1 MKIYIYF
8 LFILISFNSLKA
20 QETEISIKELTT
32 DKSGYLKNNSRIID
46 NPGDINIS
54 GNLIPTIKGELNVNT
69 QGSLSYS
76 IPIEV
81 FKGINEFQP
90 NLSLSY
96 NSQVKGGFVGYG
108 WNITGLSSITI
119 GGKNKRIDGV
129 YQGVQYN
136 GNDPFYLDG
145 QRLIKIDEA
154 NYVTESLSK
163 IKIKR
168 SGDVFTVHFTDGKV
182 STYVLKTLG
191 QYLITQSEDAFGNLI
206 RYNYFTSN
214 NTAYIESIE
223 YGGSNFPFK
232 ISFNKKGLNLPNK
245 IYRNG
250 NEIIDAYSLSDI
262 TISSTTDGLFRKYTL
277 THDTTSLNDFRL
289 RKIIVSNKNGEEL
302 KPLLFNYNS
311 EGVIE
316 VVKQINGAKKINSEA
331 KSLGS
336 IIYGDF
342 EGNGKVTAAFIT
354 RPEVKI
360 ENHNVVPYTLKT
372 IHSKLGELSS
382 SLDFGFREQ
391 LFTGRI
397 IDKNNQLSYNDRVIS
412 LNQIPNESSNISFS
426 NGFVFNEKQKITA
439 TDIITNSK
447 LDIKFNLPF
456 GYNYSDERCG
466 PNDDIPCI
474 RIEESN
480 NVRKYQGDFNNDGLI
495 DILLFTDSGYLSKHQ
510 NSPSGD
516 HLETKYYSLLHDS
529 KIPSRIYFIE
539 IGKNIKNGS
548 EIVPTIIAENYTID
562 PDNLYTMEFD
572 GDGIP
577 ELLAVNSKNSTF
589 TVYKFS
595 NNSLTPVLSNVALNN
610 FTKDTPLLLGDFNGD
625 GLTDFMT
632 PLKIYDVEKDGIE
645 GVANGFANDQK
656 EWWQYINTGNN
667 FIKTKRNFTAQNLS
681 YCKPSQRNI
690 IDKSSFWAKFWS
702 GKMDQYSHTDYS
714 YCGIIPIDYNHDGKT
729 DFISFNKFAKIKPY
743 SSSNSLLSA
752 TIENITP
759 NNGGNKTNKI
769 FFIENITDNSANI
782 FNLSLKTNNIIDIK
796 EDKISPYTLI
806 LNNSDVNTVEVYN
819 SGFQFYD
826 AFFGTE
832 TSFLIKTNS
841 FIEGQLKEI
850 DNNSGVKQLIEY
862 TPLAENI
869 INQKNLTN
877 KNLYYN
883 PEKELANNLK
893 YPYYLNKQQPNYYL
907 VKRVTTAF
915 DDKNISKEYR
925 YANAIQH
932 LDGLGFIGFQKTF
945 SSDPYESKFYTNENE
960 FLPIQMGTDV
970 LWTVNTYDPLLENQ
984 QIKSTYGNLLE
995 SNFLTRS
1002 DFQYERVDTPNKQ
1015 YSYIKKVAVAQDVL
1029 KDISIFTNYSYNTD
1043 KTLITSIH
1051 TSYNDEGISLSE
1063 YTYKPEFW
1071 NGNHY
1076 FFGKIEIKK
1085 ETSSKGSDSFSTKD
1099 EYTYNTD
1106 GSTKIS
1112 KKYGNNTTPLI
1123 TTLEYYPNG
1132 NKKSETISGEG
1143 IPVNLKTSFEYDTT
1157 NRFITKTTSPEGL
1170 VDIINPNIYGQILS
1184 TTSYLGLTASYIYD
1198 SWGNNTKKTDEYGI
1212 VTVLNKE
1219 SLANGNYSIY
1229 TSTQGQPKTISIFD
1243 KFDRVIQSKT
1253 QSINNQWIIK
1263 DIVYDVFGKK
1273 IKESEPYFNT
1283 ESVSK
1288 WNEIEYDGLDRP
1300 IKQKLYTGQIITTCY
1315 EGNSVTVDDGYNKAS
1330 KTSDAMGNVIRH
1342 QDKGGII
1349 IYEYYPNNNL
1359 KKSKYDNI
1367 IIAIEQDGWGNKIK
1381 LTDPSAGTYTYKYD
1395 ILGKILEEVSPKGK
1409 TVYSYDNYGKL
1420 LTETITSDDNSVISS
1435 NYEYNPVTKFLTKLT
1450 SVSNGQNYTYETK
1463 YDNQFRVNGKIEIH
1477 PNFKYESNIEFD
1489 AYNRSKYVTLNTT
1502 INEINKTT
1510 TTKLEKVYDV
1520 NGILIEER
1528 DFLNNRTIKKI
1539 NQLNSKGLPTEFTYG
1554 NGFKLTNSYNDIF
1567 LPTAIKAYNSSTN
1580 QTAIDIEYN
1589 FDRERKILHSRNIKV
1604 FNTNESFEYDA
1615 LDRLT
1620 KENINGVLDKE
1631 YVYDEKGRMVYNSD
1645 IGKYNYPTNNYKLN
1659 SINYNQKG
1667 INHLTNRGGN
1677 IHQIK
1682 FNSYKQATEI
1692 YLQGK
1697 DRISYDFNPFKSRSI
1712 AYFGNENV
1720 DKNARPYRKYY
1731 SSDNAVEIIK
1741 KDGIIKVVT
1750 YIDGDPYSSSYIKVD
1765 QFNIASGTNNP
1776 NNYYLHRDYQ
1786 GSIVALSNTDGRV
1799 VEKRYFDAWGN
1810 IKQVVHTSWNGTAPT
1825 NTTNQSLGIIDRG
1838 YTGHEHLQSV
1848 GLIHMN
1854 GRLYDPLIRRFL
1866 SPDNF
1871 VQDPYNTQNFDR
1883 YTYVYNNPLIYSD
1896 PSGEWIQIVIGAA
1909 IAIAAKIMA
1918 NAIQG
1923 IPIWYGLGKA
1933 ATIGAVSG
1941 AVSFGI
1947 GTVASEITLG
1957 IAKASFQVVAHGI
1970 TGAIMSEIDGGNG
1983 GSGMLSG
1990 MISSA
1995 ISSAVQGLGQ
2005 INWNTDR
2012 GLDALGYGKYL
2023 DKNVMDVLTVA
2034 AGTLSGGISA
2044 SVSGGNFWQG
2054 ARQGAITSGLNHVAD
2069 HYIQNQINKKR
2080 LEKSL
2085 EKSGYKD
2092 PKNIDVDFND
2102 SKKIINQL
2110 LDVPLINSSWRD
2122 VGKPSIRGD
2131 RSINTDGKTMGLTTA
2146 THDSNGNITNTPYVR
2161 LSPLAFKSLF
2171 SVAATM
2177 LHEFQ
2182 HVKDFNSGYWT
2193 SIFRKYSD
2201 NPLRDNI
2208 VDHFMEFKAYFS
2220 GIFFGDQSQINGFRY
2235 NERMIYRILRP

>member
-1 MKIYIYF
+1 MKKYIYF
-8 LFILISFNSLKA
+8 LYFLIPFIFLKA
-20 QETEISIKELTT
+20 QENEIVVKKIVTNT
-32 DKSGYLKNNSRIID
+32 SGYLDANSRTID
-46 NPGDINIS
+46 KPGDVSLSENV
-54 GNLIPTIKGELNVNT
+54 IPTIKGELNVNA

-76 IPIEV
+76 IPVEV
-81 FKGINEFQP
+81 FKGVNEFQP

-96 NSQVKGGFVGYG
+96 NSQVKGGFAGYG

-119 GGKNKRIDGV
+119 GGKNKRIDGI
-129 YQGVQYN
+129 YQGIQYN

-145 QRLIKIDEA
+145 QRLIKVDET
-154 NYVTESLSK
+154 NYITESLSK

-168 SGDVFTVHFTDGKV
+168 NGDIFTVHFTDGKV

-191 QYLITQSEDAFGNLI
+191 QYLITQTEDAFGNLI
-206 RYNYFTSN
+206 KYSYFTSN
-214 NTAYIESIE
+214 NTAYIEAIE
-223 YGGSNFPFK
+223 YGGTNFPFK
-232 ISFNKKGLNLPNK
+232 ISFGRKMLNFPNK

-250 NEIIDAYSLSDI
+250 TGIIDNYVLNEIIV
-262 TISSTTDGLFRKYTL
+262 SSTSDGVFRKYAL
-277 THDTTSLNDFRL
+277 IHDTTSLNDFRL
-289 RKIIVSNKNGEEL
+289 RKVSVSNKNGEEL

-311 EGVIE
+311 QGGIE
-316 VVKQINGAKKINSEA
+316 VVKQTVGAKKINSEA

-342 EGNGKVTAAFIT
+342 EGNGKVTAAFTT
-354 RPEVKI
+354 RPEIKI
-360 ENHNVVPYTLKT
+360 KNNAVVPYTLKT

-382 SLDFGFREQ
+382 SLDLGFREQ

-412 LNQIPNESSNISFS
+412 LHQIANESSYVAYS

-447 LDIKFNLPF
+447 LDVKFNLSF
-456 GYNYSDERCG
+456 GYSYSDERCG
-466 PNDDIPCI
+466 PNDDTSCV
-474 RIEESN
+474 RIQENN
-480 NVRKYQGDFNNDGLI
+480 NVRRYEGDFNNDGLI
-495 DILLFTDSGYLSKHQ
+495 DILLFTDGGYISKHQ
-510 NSPSGD
+510 SSPTGE
-516 HLETKYYSLLHDS
+516 HLKSSYSDFLYDVE
-529 KIPSRIYFIE
+529 IPSRIYFIE
-539 IGKNIKNGS
+539 IGKNIKNGGT
-548 EIVPTIIAENYTID
+548 ITPTIIAENYTID

-577 ELLAVNSKNSTF
+577 ELLTVNTQNNTF
-589 TVYKFS
+589 TIYKFL
-595 NNSLTPVLSNVALNN
+595 NNSLTAVLSNVALNN

-645 GVANGFANDQK
+645 GVAKGFANDQK
-656 EWWQYINTGNN
+656 EWWQYINTGKN
-667 FIKTKRNFTAQNLS
+667 FVKTKRNFTAQNLS

-690 IDKSSFWAKFWS
+690 IDKSSGWEKFWS
-702 GKMDQYSHTDYS
+702 GKMDQYSHSEYT

-752 TIENITP
+752 SIENIIP

-769 FFIENITDNSANI
+769 FFVENIADNSANT
-782 FNLSLKTNNIIDIK
+782 FSLNLNSSNIIDIK
-796 EDKISPYTLI
+796 DDKISPYTLI

-850 DNNSGVKQLIEY
+850 DNNSGVKQFIEY

-869 INQKNLTN
+869 INKKNLTN
-877 KNLYYN
+877 KNLYYT

-915 DDKNISKEYR
+915 DEKAVSKEYR

-945 SSDPYESKFYTNENE
+945 SSDPYESKFYNNENE

-984 QIKSTYGNLLE
+984 QIKSTYGNLIE
-995 SNFLTRS
+995 SNYLTRS
-1002 DFQYERVDTPNKQ
+1002 DFQYERVDHPNKQ
-1015 YSYIKKVAVAQDVL
+1015 YSYIKKSSVAQDVL
-1029 KDISIFTNYSYNTD
+1029 KNIPIYTNYSYNSE
-1043 KTLITSIH
+1043 KTLITSIE
-1051 TSYNDEGISLSE
+1051 TFYDDEGKSLSK
-1063 YTYKPEFW
+1063 YTYTPEFW

-1076 FFGKIEIKK
+1076 FFGKI
-1085 ETSSKGSDSFSTKD
+1085 SSKEEILSKDLDSFSTK
-1099 EYTYNTD
+1099 ERYTYYTD

-1112 KKYGNNTTPLI
+1112 IKNGNNTASLI
-1123 TTLEYYPNG
+1123 TTLDYFSNG
-1132 NKKSETISGEG
+1132 NKKSETITGEG
-1143 IPVNLKTSFEYDTT
+1143 ITVPLKTSFEYDST
-1157 NRFITKTTSPEGL
+1157 NRFISKTTSPEGL
-1170 VDIINPNIYGQILS
+1170 VDIINSNIYGQVLS
-1184 TTSYLGLTASYIYD
+1184 TKNYLGLESSYEYD
-1198 SWGNNTKKTDEYGI
+1198 SWGNNTKKIDEYGI
-1212 VTVLNKE
+1212 VTILNKE
-1219 SLANGNYSIY
+1219 SLTNGNYSLY
-1229 TSTQGQPKTISIFD
+1229 TSTQGQPKTISVFD

-1253 QSINNQWIIK
+1253 QTINNQWIIK
-1263 DIVYDVFGKK
+1263 DIVYDIFGKK

-1283 ESVSK
+1283 ESASK

-1300 IKQKLYTGQIITTCY
+1300 VKQKLYTGQIITTCY
-1315 EGNSVTVDDGYNKAS
+1315 EGNSVTVDDGYNKTFKA
-1330 KTSDAMGNVIRH
+1330 SDAMGNVIRH
-1342 QDKGGII
+1342 QDKGGVIM
-1349 IYEYYPNNNL
+1349 YEYYPNGNL

-1367 IIAIEQDGWGNKIK
+1367 TITIEQDGWGNKTK
-1381 LTDPSAGTYTYKYD
+1381 LTDPSAGIYTYKYD
-1395 ILGKILEEVSPKGK
+1395 ILGKVLEEVSPKGK
-1409 TVYSYDNYGKL
+1409 TVYSYDDYGKL
-1420 LTETITSDDNSVISS
+1420 LTETITSDDNSIISS
-1435 NYEYNPVTKFLTKLT
+1435 TYEYNPVTKFLSKLI

-1463 YDNQFRVNGKIEIH
+1463 YDNQFRVNGKIETH
-1477 PNFKYESNIEFD
+1477 PNFTYESKIEFD
-1489 AYNRSKYVTLNTT
+1489 VYNRSKYVTLNTR

-1510 TTKLEKVYDV
+1510 STKLEKVYDA
-1520 NGILIEER
+1520 NGILIEEK
-1528 DFLNNRTIKKI
+1528 DALNNRSIKKI
-1539 NQLNSKGLPTEFTYG
+1539 NQLNSKGQPTEFTYG

-1567 LPTAIKAYNSSTN
+1567 LPSAIKAYNSSTK
-1580 QTAIDIEYN
+1580 QTAVDIEYN

-1604 FNTNESFEYDA
+1604 FNANESFEYDA

-1620 KENINGVLDKE
+1620 KEKINGVLDKQ
-1631 YVYDEKGRMVYNSD
+1631 YVYDEKGRMVYNSE
-1645 IGKYNYPTNNYKLN
+1645 IGKYNYSANNYKLN
-1659 SINYNQKG
+1659 AINYNQKG
-1667 INHLTNRGGN
+1667 INNLADRGGN

-1692 YLQGK
+1692 YLKGK
-1697 DRISYDFNPFKSRSI
+1697 DRISFDFNPFKSRSV
-1712 AYFGNENV
+1712 AYFGSENT

-1741 KDGIIKVVT
+1741 KDGVIKVVT

-1765 QFNIASGTNNP
+1765 QFNSASGANTP

-1786 GSIVALSNTDGRV
+1786 GSIVALSNTSGRV

-1810 IKQVVHTSWNGTAPT
+1810 IKQVVHTSWNGTVAT
-1825 NTTNQSLGIIDRG
+1825 NTTNKTLGILDRG

-1883 YTYVYNNPLIYSD
+1883 YTYVYNNPLMYND

-1909 IAIAAKIMA
+1909 IAIASNMIM

-1923 IPIWYGLGKA
+1923 IPIWYGIGKA

-1947 GTVASEITLG
+1947 GTAATQITAG
-1957 IAKASFQVVAHGI
+1957 VAKASFQVVAHGLS
-1970 TGAIMSEIDGGNG
+1970 GAIMSEIDGGNG
-1983 GSGMLSG
+1983 ISGMLSG

-1995 ISSAVQGLGQ
+1995 ISSAVQGLTSTTFYADEDYTQ
-2005 INWNTDR
+2005 LATVTKDK
-2012 GLDALGYGKYL
+2012 ALS
-2023 DKNVMDVLTVA
+2023 DVLTVA

-2054 ARQGAITSGLNHVAD
+2054 IRQGAITSGLNHIANHVKNSFKNYELGLLSDIEGASD
-2069 HYIQNQINKKR
+2069 MGHGALYVGNDKVGYSYYSKDGAQSGGAFGESKSRIIQSSS
-2080 LEKSL
+2080 KSDL
-2085 EKSGYKD
+2085 L
-2092 PKNIDVDFND
+2092 NIEGENGTT
-2102 SKKIINQL
+2102 
-2110 LDVPLINSSWRD
+2110 RY
-2122 VGKPSIRGD
+2122 D
-2131 RSINTDGKTMGLTTA
+2131 RSLVFKITHKEYMQIRTDANKFIRTYYNLFTNNCANIWDVALNVLNKRPDGNYSFKGGLLGPNSKFQQLKTFYF
-2146 THDSNGNITNTPYVR
+2146 PEVR
-2161 LSPLAFKSLF
+2161 YESRY
-2171 SVAATM
+2171 
-2177 LHEFQ
+2177 
-2182 HVKDFNSGYWT
+2182 FNKW
-2193 SIFRKYSD
+2193 
-2201 NPLRDNI
+2201 
-2208 VDHFMEFKAYFS
+2208 
-2220 GIFFGDQSQINGFRY
+2220 
-2235 NERMIYRILRP
+2235 